1 VTSKTKVPAQR
12 CTKFTML
19 QYYHSNGI
27 KLLWSFLFRAVPL
40 VSIVVLKLNELHE
53 TNLAVLVVEAA
64 TQKAV
69 SSEHMMR

>member
-1 VTSKTKVPAQR
+1 
-12 CTKFTML
+12 ML

-40 VSIVVLKLNELHE
+40 VSIVVLKLNEMHE

-64 TQKAV
+64 SQKAV
-69 SSEHMMR
+69 SWEHMMR